1 MEKNSRVSLNNF
13 MMLIQLVTP
22 LNYLQG
28 AVKFNS
34 IKKNNLDA
42 KKKRKKRNFKKLINI
57 TEVSLP
63 S

>member
-1 MEKNSRVSLNNF
+1 
-13 MMLIQLVTP
+13 MLIQLVTP

-42 KKKRKKRNFKKLINI
+42 KKKKERKEISKNL
-57 TEVSLP
+57 
-63 S
+63 

>member
-1 MEKNSRVSLNNF
+1 
-13 MMLIQLVTP
+13 MLIQLVTP

-42 KKKRKKRNFKKLINI
+42 KKKERKEISKN
-57 TEVSLP
+57 
-63 S
+63 